1 MSSWRCFFS
10 RRVEAVILERKSP
23 VVILTMSSSTVPHLR
38 IPPAL
43 PRHAGKW
50 DPLGDG
56 WILHPATRPSIP
68 FSMQAV
74 AVRCIKGWIAGCN
87 RGFAGRLGAT
97 LRGFGFLP
105 GTLRTFRF
113 REITV
118 AHPVVHI
125 GFAHRAQAFV
135 VETDGAASLLQFLGE
150 IVQRFQAIGRS
161 GVFGF
166 AGLEYLLISV
176 VHQLGDLARDHVAG
190 VGEDL
195 YSAILGALDGG

>member
-87 RGFAGRLGAT
+87 RGFAGRQTVFPGGILQLESPAADQ
-97 LRGFGFLP
+97 LP
-105 GTLRTFRF
+105 
-113 REITV
+113 
-118 AHPVVHI
+118 A
-125 GFAHRAQAFV
+125 AHR
-135 VETDGAASLLQFLGE
+135 
-150 IVQRFQAIGRS
+150 
-161 GVFGF
+161 
-166 AGLEYLLISV
+166 
-176 VHQLGDLARDHVAG
+176 
-190 VGEDL
+190 
-195 YSAILGALDGG
+195 GGPQGGG